1 MEYRVIERFKDLQ
14 DNDRI
19 YEVGDFYQ
27 GPKSKK
33 RIAELSGDE
42 NKIGKPLIEKVNEKS
57 DKKPDKK
64 RVNNHD

>member
-14 DNDRI
+14 DNDRV
-19 YEVGDFYQ
+19 YEVGDVYQ

-33 RIAELSGDE
+33 RIAELSGEE

-57 DKKPDKK
+57 DIKPDKK
-64 RVNNHD
+64 AGE

>member
-14 DNDRI
+14 DNDRV
-19 YEVGDFYQ
+19 YEVEDVYQ

-57 DKKPDKK
+57 DKKASE
-64 RVNNHD
+64 

>member
-19 YEVGDFYQ
+19 YEVGDIYQ
-27 GPKSKK
+27 GSKSKK

-42 NKIGKPLIEKVNEKS
+42 NKIGKALIEKIDEVQTSDEKADEKAS
-57 DKKPDKK
+57 E
-64 RVNNHD
+64 

>member
-19 YEVGDFYQ
+19 YEVGEIYQ
-27 GPKSKK
+27 GSKSKK

-42 NKIGKPLIEKVNEKS
+42 NKIGKPLIEKVDEVPTSDEKAS
-57 DKKPDKK
+57 E
-64 RVNNHD
+64 

>member
-14 DNDRI
+14 DNGRV
-19 YEVGDFYQ
+19 YEVGDVYQ

-33 RIAELSGDE
+33 RIDELSGEE

-57 DKKPDKK
+57 DKKASE
-64 RVNNHD
+64 

>member
-19 YEVGDFYQ
+19 YEVGEIYQ
-27 GPKSKK
+27 GSKSKK

-42 NKIGKPLIEKVNEKS
+42 NKIGKALIEKIDEVQTSDEKAS
-57 DKKPDKK
+57 E
-64 RVNNHD
+64 

>member
-14 DNDRI
+14 DNDRV
-19 YEVGDFYQ
+19 YEVGDAYQ

-33 RIAELSGDE
+33 RIAELSGEE

-57 DKKPDKK
+57 DKKASE
-64 RVNNHD
+64 

>member
-14 DNDRI
+14 DNDRV
-19 YEVGDFYQ
+19 YEVGEVYQ

-57 DKKPDKK
+57 DKNLIKK
-64 RVNNHD
+64 QVNNHD

>member
-19 YEVGDFYQ
+19 YEVGEIYQ

-33 RIAELSGDE
+33 RIAELSGE
-42 NKIGKPLIEKVNEKS
+42 EHKIGKPLIEKVNEKS

-64 RVNNHD
+64 AGE

>member
-19 YEVGDFYQ
+19 YEVGEIYQ
-27 GPKSKK
+27 GSKSKK

-42 NKIGKPLIEKVNEKS
+42 NKIGKALIEKVDEVQTSDEKADEKAS
-57 DKKPDKK
+57 E
-64 RVNNHD
+64 

>member
-14 DNDRI
+14 DNDRV
-19 YEVGDFYQ
+19 YEVGEVYQ

-33 RIAELSGDE
+33 RIAELSGE
-42 NKIGKPLIEKVNEKS
+42 GNKIGKPLIEKVNEKS

-64 RVNNHD
+64 AGE

>member
-19 YEVGDFYQ
+19 YEVGDIYQ
-27 GPKSKK
+27 GSKSKK

-42 NKIGKPLIEKVNEKS
+42 NKIGKALIEKVDEVPTSDEKAS
-57 DKKPDKK
+57 E
-64 RVNNHD
+64 

>member
-19 YEVGDFYQ
+19 YEVGEIYQ
-27 GPKSKK
+27 GSKSKK

-42 NKIGKPLIEKVNEKS
+42 NKIGKALIEKVDEVPTSDEKAS
-57 DKKPDKK
+57 E
-64 RVNNHD
+64 

>member
-19 YEVGDFYQ
+19 YEVGDIYQ
-27 GPKSKK
+27 GSKSKK

-42 NKIGKPLIEKVNEKS
+42 NKIGKPLIEKVDEVQTSDEKAS
-57 DKKPDKK
+57 E
-64 RVNNHD
+64 

>member
-19 YEVGDFYQ
+19 YEVGEIYQ
-27 GPKSKK
+27 GSKSKK

-42 NKIGKPLIEKVNEKS
+42 NKIGKPLIEKIDEVQTSDEKADEKAS
-57 DKKPDKK
+57 E
-64 RVNNHD
+64 